1 MSSTSS
7 PVDNGVNTEALLG
20 AKRAFTENPAA
31 ARFQWRA
38 RCEWVKGTHS
48 RSTVED
54 FFGLGQEQKHR
65 TKFSFDIDHP
75 ELFAATDQ
83 GATPVEVVLT
93 ALAGCLTATVASIA
107 QHRQIQLRSVTA
119 TLEGG
124 CDLRGILGI
133 DAPGVRNGFDSI
145 KVVYDIKADAT
156 REQIE
161 ALVAQAQK
169 RSAVFDVVSNPTKVT
184 VEVR

>member
-1 MSSTSS
+1 MSATSS

-20 AKRAFTENPAA
+20 ARQAFTETPAA
-31 ARFQWRA
+31 AQFLWRA
-38 RCEWVKGTHS
+38 RCEWVRGTHS

-75 ELFAATDQ
+75 EVFAAGDH

-107 QHRQIQLRSVTA
+107 QHRQIQLHSVTA
-119 TLEGG
+119 TLEGSS
-124 CDLRGILGI
+124 DLRGILGM
-133 DAPGVRNGFDSI
+133 DAPVRNGFDAI

-156 REQIE
+156 PEQIQ

-169 RSAVFDVVSNPTKVT
+169 RSAVFDVISNPTKVT